1 MVNWSGTLTSRATKL
16 IRLNRAWGPEPGGAS
31 RHILIPL
38 LTMIAIKFV
47 FFEDQRL
54 SPLPIRLSH
63 RRCRWPSFFLG
74 ASAPCPPL
82 APSSPSN
89 PYFPM
94 SMDPCGNSS
103 TAQFLSMVSE
113 CFEDY

>member
-1 MVNWSGTLTSRATKL
+1 MLQPAHSPGSPVRRAQRPANTVNWSGTLTSRATKL

-47 FFEDQRL
+47 FFFEDQRL

-63 RRCRWPSFFLG
+63 RRRW
-74 ASAPCPPL
+74 
-82 APSSPSN
+82 
-89 PYFPM
+89 
-94 SMDPCGNSS
+94 
-103 TAQFLSMVSE
+103 
-113 CFEDY
+113 